1 MSTNV
6 ENGYWLV
13 RNTGGIVMKQT
24 FYVSVNQGSRVE
36 LFTEK
41 TDPQLI
47 QYEVEIDEKEIEDF
61 RMLIEKFRDKDIEP
75 QQIFSRPFNE
85 PASDREK
92 QELKYDTRHLYELLY
107 ENGTEKTRREL
118 EELQKQNSGA

>member
-1 MSTNV
+1 
-6 ENGYWLV
+6 
-13 RNTGGIVMKQT
+13 MKQT

-92 QELKYDTRHLYELLY
+92 QELKYDTRHLYELIY